1 MSDGE
6 LIATLS
12 RKVLAYEYFLSAL
25 SASIEQNLGIPL
37 PSGEDAEQDSEFN
50 RLVEAITN
58 AIAQERRSSS
68 SKDGTE
74 AD

>member
-12 RKVLAYEYFLSAL
+12 RKVLAYEYFLAAISTSL
-25 SASIEQNLGIPL
+25 ESGHGVPL
-37 PSGEDAEQDSEFN
+37 PSGEDAGQDSEFD
-50 RLVEAITN
+50 RLVSALESV
-58 AIAQERRSSS
+58 IAPERHSNSSRG
-68 SKDGTE
+68 DME